1 MIKQC
6 PNHGQQKWVLVQTFC
21 SRLNHESKS
30 MLDSVTNGA
39 FGKLKVNEV
48 TKLLDELE
56 ANNIHSGGDRR
67 VTKMVASLKDDSSA
81 QIAAILSVM
90 NKRFDIL
97 ESQVQRKKTPGLHAV
112 QVPPLYVISVE
123 IVT

>member
-1 MIKQC
+1 M
-6 PNHGQQKWVLVQTFC
+6 
-21 SRLNHESKS
+21 
-30 MLDSVTNGA
+30 
-39 FGKLKVNEV
+39 
-48 TKLLDELE
+48 LLDVLE

-67 VTKMVASLKDDSSA
+67 VKKMVASLKDDSSA
-81 QIAAILSVM
+81 QIAAILSAM